1 MARTLRRPARSG
13 RRPDRLGRA
22 NPVRGNAQL
31 RAAGDGEPAG
41 LSHSV
46 RRGIA
51 VDDRGG
57 PLSRR
62 RGELTSAANA
72 TLAPFPNR
80 GTATVQIRLARRTVF
95 SHDEARIL
103 GALRRM
109 WKWLQKTE

>member
-80 GTATVQIRLARRTVF
+80 GTATVQIRFGEAHCVLARRSEDTGSTPADVEMA
-95 SHDEARIL
+95 SEN
-103 GALRRM
+103 
-109 WKWLQKTE
+109 